1 MLVLSPLLSLFFG
14 FDFKTSKACF
24 CVGNHGARGMSWVAS
39 FATFSLAQP
48 ASGWGRAP
56 GVWAG
61 LWNAPWLGDRGIS
74 PPFAGQGWARL
85 VQSDGSSGSD
95 GSSAFPCP
103 ELQLMPSPARCPL
116 LLPRLFCV
124 VFSLRTQDKAC
135 WQLPRAARC
144 QHKSPVPSPA
154 GRALGFGGCMGPLG
168 TVPPCPPVPWGRV
181 SRPGRARLSCGT
193 EINFKSWQSNEPKIQ
208 RRSKL
213 LIARVVGGLL
223 RGVCG
228 FYVMCQSLPGARRG
242 GGHPPQCAA
251 GR

>member
-1 MLVLSPLLSLFFG
+1 MQQHVQHGLVLGIRESKVLVLSPLLSLFFG
-14 FDFKTSKACF
+14 FDFKTSKGCF
-24 CVGNHGARGMSWVAS
+24 CIGNHGVRGTSWVAS

-116 LLPRLFCV
+116 LLPRLFCLLCC
-124 VFSLRTQDKAC
+124 FFTENAGQSLLAAPQGCSMSAQISC
-135 WQLPRAARC
+135 PIPREERWGLGAAWDLWG
-144 QHKSPVPSPA
+144 Q
-154 GRALGFGGCMGPLG
+154 
-168 TVPPCPPVPWGRV
+168 CPPVPL
-181 SRPGRARLSCGT
+181 SR
-193 EINFKSWQSNEPKIQ
+193 
-208 RRSKL
+208 
-213 LIARVVGGLL
+213 
-223 RGVCG
+223 
-228 FYVMCQSLPGARRG
+228 GAG
-242 GGHPPQCAA
+242 
-251 GR
+251 